1 MSREASSLLLFS
13 SSRTGITTRVSHS
26 RTVKSAVMTH
36 LAVYTPGPVHTVLTD
51 TRVHAGTVHLL
62 GMVGGHIAQV

>member
-1 MSREASSLLLFS
+1 
-13 SSRTGITTRVSHS
+13 
-26 RTVKSAVMTH
+26 MTH